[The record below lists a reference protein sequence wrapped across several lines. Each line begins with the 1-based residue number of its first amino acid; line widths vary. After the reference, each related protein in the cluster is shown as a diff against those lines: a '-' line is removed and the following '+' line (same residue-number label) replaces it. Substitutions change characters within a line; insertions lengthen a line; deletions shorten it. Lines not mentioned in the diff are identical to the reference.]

1 LARTEIRNLLVIGI
15 DTVFVA
21 ASAKRAGYNVYAVD
35 YFDDID
41 LQHACAAY
49 KSIKNIK
56 ILKAASKLRQILIQ
70 ELS

>member
-35 YFDDID
+35 CFDDID

-49 KSIKNIK
+49 KSIKKHKNTESRLEVK
-56 ILKAASKLRQILIQ
+56 TNFDQ
-70 ELS
+70 EPS